1 MGDLEAL
8 DLVAVA
14 VAACVL
20 GFVVGLLFF
29 YYAFPCPV
37 DMTPEYLSR
46 HG

>member
-14 VAACVL
+14 MAAFVL

-29 YYAFPCPV
+29 HYAFPCPA

>member
-8 DLVAVA
+8 DVVAVA
-14 VAACVL
+14 MAAFIL

-29 YYAFPCPV
+29 NYAFPCPV